1 MQKLIAQLQAFF
13 ARLSTVQKGVL
24 IGSILAALAGFAT
37 LFLWSS
43 EPEFRPLFT
52 NLTPEDAAAIV
63 KKLKDDR
70 VPYRILSGGSSI
82 AVPAEQVYER
92 RLHLASEGLP
102 QGGGIGFELFDRAN
116 FNITSFVQRLNY
128 QRALQGELARTISQI
143 AAVEHVRVHLVV
155 PQKSV
160 FLEEQQKLSASV
172 VLKLR
177 SSAQLSGPQIQG
189 IIHLVARS
197 VEGLQPSQVS
207 VVDASGHMLAGGD
220 DQDGFTHLSTTQ
232 LEFQHNLERQLEQK
246 IQSLL
251 ERSVGPQRAMA
262 RVSATVDFQRVES
275 TQEVFD
281 PNSTVIRSEQ
291 RGHEKS
297 SGSAANPS
305 GPPGVASNVPGAQ
318 TAAPALT
325 NTSEMQ
331 KQNETVKYEVNKSVK
346 RVVESVGKIKRLS
359 AAVLIDGTYKDGVYA
374 PRSDTEMK
382 RYQMLLK
389 TAIGFDAERG
399 DQLEVINVPFDGAHT
414 AEVEEPA
421 HAPPQATFL
430 IDMGKR
436 VGLPML
442 AFVILILFLRGLFK
456 RLGAGHPEVS
466 LPRELPK
473 TLVELEA
480 ELPVTVAE
488 VPNAD
493 NQQREAEREKIAL
506 KAKTIAQLQGRVV
519 ELAQR
524 DPEKAAAV
532 AREWLKEA

>member
-1 MQKLIAQLQAFF
+1 MQELAAQLQAFF

-37 LFLWSS
+37 LLLWSS

-63 KKLKDDR
+63 NKLKDDR

-92 RLHLASEGLP
+92 RLHLSSEGLAP
-102 QGGGIGFELFDRAN
+102 GGGIGFELFDRAN
-116 FNITSFVQRLNY
+116 FNMTSFVQRLNY

-143 AAVEHVRVHLVV
+143 AAVEHVRVHLVA

-160 FLEEQQKLSASV
+160 FLEEQQKPSASV

-177 SSAQLSGPQIQG
+177 SSDQLSGPQIQG

-197 VEGLQPSQVS
+197 VEGLQPSQVTI
-207 VVDASGHMLAGGD
+207 VDASGRMLAGGD
-220 DQDGFTHLSTTQ
+220 DRDGFTHLSTTQ
-232 LEFQHNLERQLEQK
+232 LGFQHNLERQLEQK

-251 ERSVGPQRAMA
+251 ERAVGPQRAMA

-291 RGHEKS
+291 HGHEKS

-305 GPPGVASNVPGAQ
+305 GSPGVASNVPGAQ
-318 TAAPALT
+318 TATPTLT
-325 NTSEMQ
+325 NASEMQ
-331 KQNETVKYEVNKSVK
+331 KQNETVNYEVSKSVK
-346 RVVESVGKIKRLS
+346 RVVEPVGKIKRLS
-359 AAVLIDGTYKDGVYA
+359 AAVLIDGTYRDGVYN
-374 PRSDTEMK
+374 PPSDTEMT

-389 TAIGFDAERG
+389 TAMGFDAERG

-414 AEVEEPA
+414 AEVEEPG

-430 IDMGKR
+430 SDMGKR
-436 VGLPML
+436 VGVPML

-456 RLGAGHPEVS
+456 RLGAGHPEVR

-473 TLVELEA
+473 TLAELEA

-488 VPNAD
+488 VPAAD
-493 NQQREAEREKIAL
+493 NQQREAEREK
-506 KAKTIAQLQGRVV
+506 
-519 ELAQR
+519 
-524 DPEKAAAV
+524 
-532 AREWLKEA
+532 